1 MQLPYRKPGKYAH
14 TPLDPFVTQAKL
26 DELTHKLERLY
37 SQRPQ
42 LAKEVGRLAELG
54 DFSENVEYQLAKG
67 KLRSVNERILI
78 LENQLKHSQVISSN
92 SESTTIELGD
102 TITVES
108 NGSKKTYQIL
118 GSSETNPHK
127 GIISHNSPIGE
138 ALIGKKVGDT
148 VTVEIGKKKINYII
162 TKKERSS

>member
-1 MQLPYRKPGKYAH
+1 MQLPYRKLGKYAH
-14 TPLDPFVTQAKL
+14 TPLDPFVTQEKL
-26 DELTHKLERLY
+26 DELTRKLERLY
-37 SQRPQ
+37 TDRPK

-67 KLRSVNERILI
+67 KLRSVNQRILI
-78 LENQLKHSQVISSN
+78 LENQLKHSEIISSK
-92 SESTTIELGD
+92 STSVTIELGD
-102 TITVES
+102 TVTVES
-108 NGSKKTYQIL
+108 NGTEKTYQIL

-148 VTVEIGKKKINYII
+148 ITVEIGKKKIDYII
-162 TKKERSS
+162 IKKERSS

>member
-14 TPLDPFVTQAKL
+14 TPLDPFITQDKL
-26 DELTHKLERLY
+26 DELTRKLARLH
-37 SQRPQ
+37 SERPQ

-67 KLRSVNERILI
+67 KLRSVNQRILL
-78 LENQLKHSQVISSN
+78 LENQLKHAEIISSDSRSN
-92 SESTTIELGD
+92 TIQLGD
-102 TITVES
+102 RVIVQS
-108 NGSKKTYQIL
+108 NGVKKTYQIL

-138 ALIGKKVGDT
+138 ALIGKKIGDA
-148 VTVEIGKKKINYII
+148 VTVEIGNKKIEYLII
-162 TKKERSS
+162 QKER

>member
-14 TPLDPFVTQAKL
+14 TPMDPFVTQKKL
-26 DELTHKLERLY
+26 EELTRKLERLY
-37 SQRPQ
+37 ADRPK

-67 KLRSVNERILI
+67 KLRSVNQRILI
-78 LENQLKHSQVISSN
+78 VENQLKHSEIISST
-92 SESTTIELGD
+92 SKGTTIELGD
-102 TITVES
+102 TVTVQA
-108 NGSKKTYQIL
+108 NGSEKTYQIL

-148 VTVEIGKKKINYII
+148 ITVEIGKKTIDYVII
-162 TKKERSS
+162 KKERSS